1 VSGDEEAVHET
12 LLTELRLLR
21 DKAVLKVSE
30 FGISGVVVWTVER
43 DRNGTPQAR
52 QSLPLPAATWS
63 DDPALCY
70 EQRLRPRIGGSR
82 LLIVCSSP
90 DGFPEGFPE
99 GEPDVERPGQML
111 GELRADRP
119 DARIFCVRTPVAELL
134 RQAIRESPLT
144 RWYELMVLR
153 QSPSGQLVLD
163 SHRLFPPDARRG
175 YRRELRIRCEP
186 SDSNGTVFAVVVR
199 DFPGIARVPPESVVS
214 VRSAVVKPG
223 VYKLTAVLARPG
235 RVEFEGLPAT
245 PEAELR
251 HWAEI
256 VETVPDRLHRS
267 PPAHLVC
274 AMEVS
279 GTSERLMHRI
289 DRLEQLIDSVSA
301 ADRRLAVSLVTY
313 GPHSFDRREHDEP
326 VRIRAWAR
334 SGDAVLAELRELRG
348 RKPPDDEYP
357 WAARLECALAVIAER
372 LTGRLTGRHGHPV
385 LVTAGMRPPFPPQA
399 DVRTEI
405 LPCPD
410 RQDWRGPLQQLARVP
425 GMAFGALCDQ
435 DAEGEIW
442 TQLGRNAIRPVSVLD
457 VPRFAAALR
466 LSGPVQHV
474 PFPVIDEERA

>member
-1 VSGDEEAVHET
+1 MSGDEEAVHEA

-21 DKAVLKVSE
+21 DKAVFKVSE

-52 QSLPLPAATWS
+52 QSLPLPAATWI

-90 DGFPEGFPE
+90 DDSPGDFPG
-99 GEPDVERPGQML
+99 DERPDEML
-111 GELRADRP
+111 GELRADHP
-119 DARIFCVRTPVAELL
+119 DARVFYVRIPLAELL

-163 SHRLFPPDARRG
+163 SHRLFPPDAKRG
-175 YRRELRIRCEP
+175 YSRELQIRCEP
-186 SDSNGTVFAVVVR
+186 SDSHGTVFAVVVR
-199 DFPGIARVPPESVVS
+199 DYPDIARVSSESVVS
-214 VRSAVVKPG
+214 VQSAVVNPG

-256 VETVPDRLHRS
+256 VETVPGRLHRPS
-267 PPAHLVC
+267 PAHLVC

-334 SGDAVLAELRELRG
+334 SGGAVLAELRELRG

-357 WAARLECALAVIAER
+357 WAARLECALAVIA
-372 LTGRLTGRHGHPV
+372 GRLTERHGHPV

-399 DVRTEI
+399 DIRTEI

-442 TQLGRNAIRPVSVLD
+442 TQLGRNAIKPVSVVD

-466 LSGPVQHV
+466 LFGPVQRV